1 MSWFWNRSSAPAGGE
16 GEGAGLPNSG
26 DKKDGQGQMPVPDG
40 GKKWVEFDP
49 TGLERAAKAVKELD
63 NSAHAREALDL
74 AKMQESTNRMKHQE
88 EIKKQELAIQQYE
101 VEKTRVQH
109 EERRKTLGAE
119 TKEHQQRAQYQDQ
132 LARKRYDEQLVQQRK
147 MQEDNLQKQEQS
159 VQKQEA
165 MRRKTIEHEAELRH
179 RNEMLRAEAKIMGR
193 AKMERE
199 NHDLTMEQIRLKAA
213 EHRTTQ
219 LQNVK
224 TVGTMIGDYITNFVT
239 DWDKVSATAAGLT
252 LIALGIYSARTGTRI
267 AGRFVEARLGTP
279 SLIKETSRLSFF
291 QSMRHP
297 IKALQR
303 VFARPSDPLAG
314 IVFEPKFSEK
324 MRSLAKSTI
333 NTKRNGGL
341 YQNVLMHGPPGTG
354 KTMFAKSL
362 AVHSGMD
369 YAVLTGGDIVPL
381 GKQGVTAMHKVFD
394 WSNASRK
401 GVVLFLDEADAFLR
415 KRSEVAISEESRSTL
430 NAFLYRTGESSR
442 KFMLVLASNQP
453 DQFDWAIND
462 RLDNLIEFDLPG
474 EEERLR
480 MLKLY
485 FSLFISS
492 PPRVSWWKKPR
503 SVPLESEV
511 DWEGKMKDISGVI
524 IGFSGREISKL
535 AIAWQA
541 SAFGSQDGILTVAM
555 LEERVTDAVK
565 QHQQKMKWEVGTQ
578 RQLNAYPPS

>member
-1 MSWFWNRSSAPAGGE
+1 MSWFWNRSSEPAPPAGAGAA
-16 GEGAGLPNSG
+16 GSGAGGSEQPPTGNAKMSL
-26 DKKDGQGQMPVPDG
+26 PDG

-63 NSAHAREALDL
+63 SSTHAREALDL
-74 AKMQESTNRMKHQE
+74 AKMQEKTNQMEHQE
-88 EIKKQELAIQQYE
+88 EIKKQELAIRQYE
-101 VEKTRVQH
+101 TERIRVEQ
-109 EERRKTLGAE
+109 EEKRKTLGAE

-132 LARKRYDEQLVQQRK
+132 LARRRYDDQLLQQKK
-147 MQEDNLQKQEQS
+147 MQEDNLRKQEES

-179 RNEMLRAEAKIMGR
+179 KNEMLRMESKMR
-193 AKMERE
+193 AKAVVERE
-199 NHDLTMEQIRLKAA
+199 NHDLKLKQIQVEAA
-213 EHRTTQ
+213 EQRATQ

-224 TVGTMIGDYITNFVT
+224 TVGKMIGDYITNFVT

-252 LIALGIYSARTGTRI
+252 LVAIGIYSARTGTRI
-267 AGRFVEARLGTP
+267 AGRFVEARLGRP
-279 SLIKETSRLSFF
+279 SLVKETSRLSFF
-291 QSMRHP
+291 QTLRHP
-297 IKALQR
+297 IMALQR

-314 IVFEPKFSEK
+314 IVFEPKFAEK

-341 YQNVLMHGPPGTG
+341 YQNVLMYGPPGTG

-369 YAVLTGGDIVPL
+369 YAVMTGGDIVPL

-394 WSNASRK
+394 WCNASRK

-430 NAFLYRTGESSR
+430 NSFLYRTGESSR

-462 RLDNLIEFDLPG
+462 RLDNLIDFELP
-474 EEERLR
+474 EEQERFR

-492 PPRVSWWKKPR
+492 PPRVTWWKKPKT
-503 SVPLESEV
+503 VPLEGKV
-511 DWEGKMKDISGVI
+511 DWEAKMKQVAAQIT
-524 IGFSGREISKL
+524 GFSGREISKL

-541 SAFGSQDGILTVAM
+541 AAFGSQDGVLTQAM
-555 LEERVTDAVK
+555 LEECVQDALK
-565 QHQQKMKWEVGTQ
+565 QHKQKRKWEVGTQ
-578 RQLNAYPPS
+578 R